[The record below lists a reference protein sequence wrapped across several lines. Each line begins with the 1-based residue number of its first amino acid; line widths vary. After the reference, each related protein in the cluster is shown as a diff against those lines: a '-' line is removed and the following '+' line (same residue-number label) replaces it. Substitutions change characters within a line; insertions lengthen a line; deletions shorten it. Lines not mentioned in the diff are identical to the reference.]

1 MAESVWITW
10 ENQRRNRELSEALGV
25 RLFEF
30 AEIDEI
36 RNVLV
41 KYAKG
46 AAKTLRVLFR
56 ERPTLIYC
64 QNPSIVLAFLIVL
77 AKPFNKAFV
86 CVDAHN
92 VGLFPRE
99 GRSAVLSA
107 VARFIQRRADLTL
120 VTNEALRR
128 HVEGN
133 GGRAFVL
140 PDRIPRIETGES
152 LRLEGTTNI
161 LFICSYAADEPY
173 EIVFQA
179 AEKIDPGVFI
189 YVTGNYRK
197 RGIRPEDLPGNVV
210 LTGFLPEEEYCRML
224 GSVDGTIDLTT
235 RRNCLVCG
243 AYESVAVGKPMI
255 LSDTAAL
262 REYFSMG
269 AVYTRHTAEAM
280 AQAIEDHV
288 ARRGELSDEVRR
300 LKDLREAEWEARRRE
315 LQERLL
321 QPREG
326 RAIR

>member
-99 GRSAVLSA
+99 GRPSVLSA